1 MRLIMKTIIYFT
13 DCQCYTETQAELR
26 LKDKVSALIYPILI
40 EHITKPILAGHI
52 KGFAEQNGVLFL
64 MIDNEMVS
72 VTNNY
77 SHPEFSNRK
86 MLNGMSF
93 LKLDSIYEYK
103 RVTNT
108 RQKLLY

>member
-52 KGFAEQNGVLFL
+52 KGFAEQNGMDLIVVGTLGKTGLDRFLLGSVAENVIRHSKIPVLVVKG
-64 MIDNEMVS
+64 EKS
-72 VTNNY
+72 
-77 SHPEFSNRK
+77 R
-86 MLNGMSF
+86 
-93 LKLDSIYEYK
+93 
-103 RVTNT
+103 
-108 RQKLLY
+108 

>member
-1 MRLIMKTIIYFT
+1 MKTIIYFT

-26 LKDKVSALIYPILI
+26 LKDKVSTLIYPILI

-52 KGFAEQNGVLFL
+52 NGFAEQNGVLFL
-64 MIDNEMVS
+64 MINNEMVS

-93 LKLDSIYEYK
+93 FKLDSIYEYK